1 MKKVSMIPILLTLA
15 ACVTT
20 SEVVPTGK
28 DTYLLTSSARG
39 GLDPGAQVIAA
50 TKKANE
56 YCEARHMKMV
66 VQKLDTSG
74 VPMWTPERSTL
85 AFACVSADS
94 PEYSGSK

>member
-1 MKKVSMIPILLTLA
+1 MKRLAIAALLCTLA

-56 YCEARHMKMV
+56 YCEAQRLKMV
-66 VQKLDTSG
+66 VKKLDTSG

-85 AFACVSADS
+85 AFACVAADS
-94 PEYSGSK
+94 PDYSGSK